1 MRTFNRIALGIAL
14 SAGLSS
20 AAIIDFED
28 LGVAVGTQLNP
39 ASGVGVITGGFNY
52 TPGPN
57 NDSGLNDLHISNQ
70 ETFLAYNGTTVG
82 GSHDDVV
89 LTKVTGGL
97 FSLQQ
102 FDFAG
107 FPTNAEVAFT
117 VTGELFGGGNVVVN
131 FTPDGL
137 VDGGPGGVVDF
148 QTFFLPGTFVNLTS
162 VTWTHTGAG
171 TAQGLFFLDN
181 IGVDGAQAPVPEPA
195 TFLMIGAGLA
205 ALGIWK
211 RRS

>member
-1 MRTFNRIALGIAL
+1 MKTLGAIALSIAL

-20 AAIIDFED
+20 AAMIDFED
-28 LGVAVGTQLNP
+28 LGVAAGTQINP
-39 ASGVGVITGGFNY
+39 SDGVGVVTGGFNY

-57 NDSGLNDLHISNQ
+57 NASGLNDLHIGNQ
-70 ETFLAYNGTTVG
+70 LTFTAYNGTTVG

-89 LTKVTGGL
+89 LTLVTGGV

-107 FPTNAEVAFT
+107 FPNNTEIAFS
-117 VTGELFGGGNVVVN
+117 VTGTLFGGGNVVAN

-137 VDGGPGGVVDF
+137 VDGPGGVVDF

-162 VTWTHTGAG
+162 VTWTHFGQG
-171 TAQGLFFLDN
+171 TTQGLFALDN

-195 TFLMIGAGLA
+195 TFLMLGAGLA
-205 ALGIWK
+205 ALGFFK